1 MKRIESTSNKL
12 IKTVSSLKL
21 KKARE
26 KEGLFFAEGERNVN
40 DGAKKRAPEMVFVC
54 ENYKGS
60 REFPCEVYEVTEQVF
75 KKISDTEAPQG
86 ILGVF
91 AKSAGSTADIKGE
104 NILILNNLRDP
115 GNIGTLLRTA
125 KAAGF
130 ETVIADKGC
139 ADIYSPK
146 AVRAAMSGI
155 FGLNIILT
163 DELQKCLAELKGK
176 GYTIYSA
183 DMNGENMFDAVLS
196 FPLGI
201 ILGNEAN
208 GVDVEAVKNAD
219 FVLSVPMSG
228 EMESLNAA
236 VAGSVMMYEAAR
248 QKSKLAG
255 KL

>member
-1 MKRIESTSNKL
+1 MKRIESINNKI
-12 IKTVSSLKL
+12 IKLVSSLKQ

-26 KEGLFFAEGERNVN
+26 KEGLFFAEGERNVL
-40 DGAKKRAPEMVFVC
+40 DGAKKITPEMVFVS
-54 ENYKGS
+54 EKYKGS
-60 REFPCEVYEVTEQVF
+60 REFLCEVYEVTEQVF
-75 KKISDTEAPQG
+75 NKITDTETPQG

-91 AKSAGSTADIKGE
+91 KKRNGTLEDIKGE

-130 ETVIADKGC
+130 ETVVADKGC

-146 AVRAAMSGI
+146 TVRAAMSGI
-155 FGLNIILT
+155 FGLNIVFCDSLSDFIPR
-163 DELQKCLAELKGK
+163 LKKK
-176 GYTIYSA
+176 GYTIYAA
-183 DMNGENMFDAVLS
+183 DMNGDNMFQLKFS

-208 GVDVEAVKNAD
+208 GVDEDVLKAAGDAV
-219 FVLSVPMSG
+219 SIPMSG

-236 VAGSVMMYEAAR
+236 VAGSVVMFEAAR
-248 QKSKLAG
+248 QKGG